1 MSKLYKSEKGR
12 FSNGVKVLESLNWA
26 TEFLEQHG
34 IECSR
39 RNSELLLCHLLQC
52 RPAELY
58 LNADTALN
66 SVQID
71 ELIYL
76 LQRRKRL
83 PIQYIVGVTEFMG
96 LEFMVN
102 PSVFI
107 PRPETELLVET
118 VLKTVHRSPF
128 TVHRKKILPR
138 ENRRF
143 FGTQSSEFLRNSRGR
158 TTDNGERTTENSY
171 SLNILDIGTGC
182 GNIAIS
188 LTKYLTHCKIVATD
202 ISKEALSLAKEN
214 AQLHQVQDRI
224 TFIEGDLFAPLEI
237 ENAAGQYL
245 SDMSMRGEQ
254 RFLTGFEAFSSKK
267 KKPNFEVI
275 VSNPPYI
282 PSNMLKSLP
291 LEVKCEPE
299 IALNGGKD
307 GLCYYWRIISDS
319 PQYLVKGGYLI
330 MEIGFGQ
337 LKKVEE
343 IIKSGGQFRLV
354 EVIKDYQGIERVVVA
369 QKINI

>member
-1 MSKLYKSEKGR
+1 M
-12 FSNGVKVLESLNWA
+12 KVLESLNWA

-34 IECSR
+34 VECSR

-58 LNADTALN
+58 LNTDTALN

-71 ELIYL
+71 ELVYL

-107 PRPETELLVET
+107 PRPETELLVEA
-118 VLKTVHRSPF
+118 VIKTVQH
-128 TVHRKKILPR
+128 
-138 ENRRF
+138 
-143 FGTQSSEFLRNSRGR
+143 
-158 TTDNGERTTENSY
+158 
-171 SLNILDIGTGC
+171 SLNILDLGTGC

-202 ISKEALSLAKEN
+202 ISKEALSVAKEN
-214 AQLHQVQDRI
+214 AQLHQVQDWV
-224 TFIEGDLFAPLEI
+224 TFIEGDL
-237 ENAAGQYL
+237 
-245 SDMSMRGEQ
+245 
-254 RFLTGFEAFSSKK
+254 FEAFSSKK

-282 PSNMLKSLP
+282 PLNMLKSLP

-299 IALNGGKD
+299 VALNGGKD
-307 GLCYYWRIISDS
+307 GLCYYWCIIGDS

-337 LKKVEE
+337 LEKVEE

-354 EVIKDYQGIERVVVA
+354 EVIKDYQGIERVVVCEA
-369 QKINI
+369 QTYG